1 ANVLGLKSGGA
12 LALTGGG
19 LAATAALAV
28 AAEQLYRLS
37 RAAPT
42 PQESAAILTLTAFS
56 LSFAAATAYGRIAF
70 GFPGAQATRYVPPL
84 VPARPRT
91 APRLQELPP
100 PGLGGGLAAASAL
113 AIACATLPMRP
124 SDARFMEHLS

>member
-42 PQESAAILTLTAFS
+42 PPESAAILTLTAFS
-56 LSFAAATAYGRIAF
+56 LPVAAATAYGRIAF
-70 GFPGAQATRYVPPL
+70 GFPGAQATRYVPLL
-84 VPARPRT
+84 VPALLGIYL
-91 APRLQELPP
+91 RLQEL
-100 PGLGGGLAAASAL
+100 
-113 AIACATLPMRP
+113 RP
-124 SDARFMEHLS
+124 